1 MSLGLFGLSKVA
13 QKDGIVLISDACIV
27 DALSIALET
36 FSAGVD
42 ADLPK
47 MFPMAA

>member
-1 MSLGLFGLSKVA
+1 MSLGILGLSKVA
-13 QKDGIVLISDACIV
+13 QKDGIVVISDACIT
-27 DALSIALET
+27 DALSIALGT

-47 MFPMAA
+47 MFPTAA